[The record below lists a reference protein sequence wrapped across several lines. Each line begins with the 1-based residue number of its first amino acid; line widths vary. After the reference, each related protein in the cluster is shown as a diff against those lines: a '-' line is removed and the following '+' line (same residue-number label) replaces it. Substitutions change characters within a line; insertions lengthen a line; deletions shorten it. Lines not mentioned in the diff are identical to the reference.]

1 MPLNL
6 PDKLPAIELLKEE
19 NIFVID
25 NSRATRQDIRP
36 LRIVILNLMPLKITT
51 ETDLVRL
58 LSNTPL
64 QVEISFMK
72 IKSHTSKNTPIEH
85 MKAFYTDF
93 DKMRDE
99 KYDGMIITGAPVEQ
113 MDFEEVT
120 YWDEITEI
128 FDWAR
133 THVTSTLYICWAA
146 QAGLYHHYGVPK
158 YPLDAKMFGIFAHRT
173 LQPLYPIF
181 RGFDDVFYVPHSRHT
196 EVRKEDIL
204 KVPGLTLLS
213 ESEEAGVY
221 MVMARNG
228 REFFVTGHSE
238 YSPLTLDTEYA
249 PKFGARAAAVNS
261 LEDIAA
267 LVAYAHLYNVRIY
280 VTVNTILKEEELAET
295 EKMIWELYR
304 IGVDA
309 LIVQDMGIT
318 RLNLPPIPL
327 HGSTQMDNR
336 TPEKVRFLADAGFRQ
351 VVLARELSLQEIRRI
366 HEACPETPLE
376 VFVHGALCVSYSGQC
391 YVSQACFGRSANR
404 GECAQFCRL
413 PFSLVDADGKTIVR
427 DKHLLSLKDLNQSE
441 VLEDLLDAG
450 ASSLKIEGR
459 LKDVSYVKNVTA
471 AYRSKLDAIFARRK
485 EYVRASSGTC
495 RFDFTPRLDKSFS
508 RGFTHYF
515 LQGRDREISS
525 FDTPKSLG
533 EEMGTM
539 KEQRGNYLTVAGV
552 KPFHNGDGVCF
563 LDEQGRLQGFRI
575 NRVDGNKLYP
585 AGDVPR
591 IKPRTRLFRNFDQ
604 EFERILA
611 RKSAER
617 KIGVGWE
624 LADTPSGFAL
634 TAADEDGNRITLS
647 FLYPK
652 ELARTPQ
659 SENLRTQLGKLGNTP
674 FEVMPLGG
682 TDSPSATT
690 APAIAIN
697 LSQNWFIPASVIAD
711 WRRQAIDKLTAAR
724 RITYRRELHVWK
736 PTRHSFPATSL
747 TYLGNVMNTAA
758 RSFYQAHG
766 VASVEPAYEKQA
778 VPEAVLMFC
787 KHCLRYSMGW
797 CPTYQK
803 GHSPYREP
811 YYLVGT
817 DGKRFRLTFDCKN
830 CQMKVSS

>member
-1 MPLNL
+1 MGSCAPFCGERNMM
-6 PDKLPAIELLKEE
+6 KQRKIELLAPAK
-19 NIFVID
+19 
-25 NSRATRQDIRP
+25 
-36 LRIVILNLMPLKITT
+36 NL
-51 ETDLVRL
+51 ECG
-58 LSNTPL
+58 
-64 QVEISFMK
+64 
-72 IKSHTSKNTPIEH
+72 IEAVNH
-85 MKAFYTDF
+85 
-93 DKMRDE
+93 
-99 KYDGMIITGAPVEQ
+99 GADAV
-113 MDFEEVT
+113 
-120 YWDEITEI
+120 
-128 FDWAR
+128 
-133 THVTSTLYICWAA
+133 YI
-146 QAGLYHHYGVPK
+146 G
-158 YPLDAKMFGIFAHRT
+158 
-173 LQPLYPIF
+173 
-181 RGFDDVFYVPHSRHT
+181 
-196 EVRKEDIL
+196 
-204 KVPGLTLLS
+204 
-213 ESEEAGVY
+213 
-221 MVMARNG
+221 
-228 REFFVTGHSE
+228 
-238 YSPLTLDTEYA
+238 A

-495 RFDFTPRLDKSFS
+495 RFDFTPQLDKSFS

-624 LADTPSGFAL
+624 LADTSSGFAL
-634 TAADEDGNRITLS
+634 TVADEDGNRITLS
-647 FLYPK
+647 FPYPK
-652 ELARTPQ
+652 ALARTPQ
-659 SENLRTQLGKLGNTP
+659 PENLRTQLGKLGNTP

-736 PTRHSFPATSL
+736 PTRHRFPATSL

-797 CPTYQK
+797 CPTHQK